1 MAEQIIFIIISV
13 ITLIAAWFVVTDRNL
28 FHAALALMA
37 SFLGV
42 AGLYVLLE
50 AGFLAAAQ
58 LLVYIGAISIL
69 VIFAIMMTR
78 RLMQTT
84 ETAFN
89 SQWQMGIVT
98 ALLLFAVLF
107 FVIVQFW
114 PMTPAAGATGRPDVA
129 PDILS
134 ATVDQLGAALVSVDQ
149 YVLPFEVASVL
160 LLAALIGSIA
170 VAWPEEV
177 VAAEG
182 TPPETA
188 VTAPG
193 GDVGEETSLE
203 AEASPVEEA
212 SSEEE
217 VSAGEEPEGSV
228 VGASEEEE

>member
-1 MAEQIIFIIISV
+1 MAEQIIFIIISAV
-13 ITLIAAWFVVTDRNL
+13 TLIAAWFVVTDRNL

-69 VIFAIMMTR
+69 LIFAIMMTR

-98 ALLLFAVLF
+98 SLLLFAVLF
-107 FVIVQFW
+107 FVIIQFW

-129 PDILS
+129 PDLLA

-177 VAAEG
+177 VGEGAAVDTTVGASSADAGEA
-182 TPPETA
+182 TSSEEE
-188 VTAPG
+188 VAP
-193 GDVGEETSLE
+193 E
-203 AEASPVEEA
+203 AEASPGEETGESVAEA
-212 SSEEE
+212 SEQ
-217 VSAGEEPEGSV
+217 
-228 VGASEEEE
+228 ASEEEE

>member
-1 MAEQIIFIIISV
+1 MAEQIIFIIIALM
-13 ITLIAAWFVVTDRNL
+13 TLIAAWFVVTDRNL

-129 PDILS
+129 PDLLA
-134 ATVDQLGAALVSVDQ
+134 ATVDQLGVALVSVDQ

-177 VAAEG
+177 VTGESASVLEGTVALPVTGVEEEAAAEDELSA
-182 TPPETA
+182 TETA
-188 VTAPG
+188 
-193 GDVGEETSLE
+193 
-203 AEASPVEEA
+203 ASE
-212 SSEEE
+212 
-217 VSAGEEPEGSV
+217 
-228 VGASEEEE
+228 ASEERAGESLEEEE